1 MMHMASCNR
10 LTFLTLLGLAA
21 LPFESAA
28 QINAQVTQIEVLESH
43 PQCTGADKIAY
54 RVAFDA
60 KGIDGRFSNVGEDQ
74 PAICSVGQRSGS
86 EFREVV
92 IPCASAE
99 QNDVAPF
106 PLYRLAIDLDLSG
119 SIVGCFGLTTHEIVD
134 AEWRLSALAPFGDY
148 EEQGNLSNPTV
159 TVLYDGPSVLASG
172 NAETENTVLPAVWV
186 LILDRLAV
194 PDPDGRDG
202 TMGLTTYLALSPAE
216 LIYEWCVK
224 PLNEPERCRARPVE
238 GWNLSYRLD
247 FGVLRDIVTY
257 VEQGRR

>member
-1 MMHMASCNR
+1 MRVTPCSK
-10 LTFLTLLGLAA
+10 LTLLTLLSSIA
-21 LPFESAA
+21 LPADVAA
-28 QINAQVTQIEVLESH
+28 RVNAQVAPIEILQSH
-43 PQCTGADKIAY
+43 PLCDGAGQVAY

-60 KGIDGRFSNVGEDQ
+60 KDIQGRFGNVGEEQ
-74 PAICSVGQRSGS
+74 PAICSVGVRRGG
-86 EFREVV
+86 EYNELV
-92 IPCASAE
+92 IPCAATE
-99 QNDVAPF
+99 QDQVAAP
-106 PLYRLAIDLDLSG
+106 PLLNLPTDIDLSG
-119 SIVGCFGLTTHEIVD
+119 SIVGCFGLTSHEIVEL
-134 AEWRLSALAPFGDY
+134 EWRFSAEMPFGDRQ
-148 EEQGNLSNPTV
+148 EQSDLSNPAV
-159 TVLYDGPSVLASG
+159 TVIYDGPSVLASG
-172 NAETENTVLPAVWV
+172 NAETDNTVLPAVWV
-186 LILDRLAV
+186 VILDRLPV